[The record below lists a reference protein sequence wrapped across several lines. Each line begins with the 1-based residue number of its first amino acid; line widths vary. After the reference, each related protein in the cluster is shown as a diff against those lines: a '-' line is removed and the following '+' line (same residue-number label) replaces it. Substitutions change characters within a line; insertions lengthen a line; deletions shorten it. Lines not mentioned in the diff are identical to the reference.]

1 MENFRQISTH
11 TKDFSWKKNDPNSPD
26 FEEFFSKLPDFD
38 GKYQEVVK
46 NFKEFCFIFLLSYL
60 VCRQIRLNYFLDDHH
75 FGYTTKSLKET
86 LLDLSAFGPGAS
98 FPPRRILKETVYFL
112 LYLCFFAQEQ

>member
-11 TKDFSWKKNDPNSPD
+11 TKDFSWKKHDPNSPD
-26 FEEFFSKLPDFD
+26 FKEYFSKLPDFD

-46 NFKEFCFIFLLSYL
+46 NFKGFCFFFVFILSYL

-75 FGYTTKSLKET
+75 FGYTAKSLKET
-86 LLDLSAFGPGAS
+86 PLDLSAFGPGVS
-98 FPPRRILKETVYFL
+98 IPPRRI
-112 LYLCFFAQEQ
+112 